1 MAQDAQA
8 LLSQGEVTI
17 DMPNE
22 PLTGEMAPAYQ
33 PSSSGSGKSSFGTS
47 SRMGSFFQ
55 NKGYGWLLETDDGE
69 GEEDDLPLLE
79 ELDIDPRDIYYKLRC
94 VLLPHPRFGFDQ
106 TVLKSNPDFWGPL
119 AVVLFFSLVSLY
131 GQFHVVSWI
140 ITMWFLGSLVIFLL
154 ARVLGADVTY
164 SQSLGVIGYS
174 LLPLAITALV
184 LSFTSSLYV
193 LCLILRVFGVM
204 WASFSAAT
212 LLASEEL
219 KHKKVL
225 IIYPI
230 FLLYIYFL
238 SLYTGA

>member
-1 MAQDAQA
+1 MSQDTQA
-8 LLSQGEVTI
+8 LLSQAEVSLDI
-17 DMPNE
+17 PDE
-22 PLTGEMAPAYQ
+22 SLTGDMTTTYPTAT
-33 PSSSGSGKSSFGTS
+33 GTKSYGDGAV
-47 SRMGSFFQ
+47 GSFFQ
-55 NKGYGWLLETDDGE
+55 NKGYGWLLETDDDE
-69 GEEDDLPLLE
+69 ENEEDRPLLE
-79 ELDIDPRDIYYKLRC
+79 ELDIDPKDIYYKVRC
-94 VLLPHPRFGFDQ
+94 VLLPHPAFGLDQ
-106 TVLKSNPDFWGPL
+106 TVLKNSPDFWGPL
-119 AVVLFFSLVSLY
+119 AVVLLFSLVSLY

-140 ITMWFLGSLVIFLL
+140 ITIWFFGSMVIFLL

-174 LLPLAITALV
+174 LLPLVVTALV
-184 LSFTSSLYV
+184 LSATKSLLYLSMLLRMVGV
-193 LCLILRVFGVM
+193 L

>member
-1 MAQDAQA
+1 MQLRQKAGTDE
-8 LLSQGEVTI
+8 SNV
-17 DMPNE
+17 P
-22 PLTGEMAPAYQ
+22 
-33 PSSSGSGKSSFGTS
+33 SGSV
-47 SRMGSFFQ
+47 GSFFQ
-55 NKGYGWLLETDDGE
+55 NKGYGWLLETDDGDD
-69 GEEDDLPLLE
+69 EEDDRPLLE
-79 ELDIDPRDIYYKLRC
+79 ELDIDPKDIYYKLRC
-94 VLLPHPRFGFDQ
+94 VLLPHPKFGFDQ
-106 TVLKSNPDFWGPL
+106 TVLKNNPDFWGPL

-140 ITMWFLGSLVIFLL
+140 ITMWFIGSLVIFLL

-174 LLPLAITALV
+174 LLPLAVTALL
-184 LSFTSSLYV
+184 LSLVKSLYFVSATLRMIGV
-193 LCLILRVFGVM
+193 L

-230 FLLYIYFL
+230 FLLYVYFL